1 MLALSV
7 FYRFML
13 ALSIFCL
20 SLLFTVFFFLLPLHP
35 VFVFF
40 PIMLVVLSVFSLF
53 LPFQIFNTLQSI
65 SVSTVSIFLFFP
77 FICSTNQ
84 ILLYFSLPILS
95 PEFIFILF
103 RPISFPIAQSF
114 TLVFFIPT
122 VFFIKVSKELTFI
135 DFWPQKAWLLSFLL
149 ELKDQA
155 EDPFPLF
162 LQSFLDLSY
171 SRAS

>member
-7 FYRFML
+7 
-13 ALSIFCL
+13 FCL
-20 SLLFTVFFFLLPLHP
+20 SLLFTVFFFLLPLLA
-35 VFVFF
+35 VFIFF
-40 PIMLVVLSVFSLF
+40 PIMLVVPSVFSLF

-65 SVSTVSIFLFFP
+65 SVSAVSIFIFFR

-84 ILLYFSLPILS
+84 ILLYFSLPILF

-103 RPISFPIAQSF
+103 RSISFPIAQSF

-122 VFFIKVSKELTFI
+122 VFFIQASKELTFI

-162 LQSFLDLSY
+162 RQSFLDLSY
-171 SRAS
+171 SMAS